1 MIRAD
6 ENLPE
11 PTADEI
17 EEMERA
23 DEDAAHWQQWEEDSA
38 ATDDIA
44 ETA

>member
-11 PTADEI
+11 PTEEEW

-23 DEDAAHWQQWEEDSA
+23 DAAAYWQQWEEDA
-38 ATDDIA
+38 GDDSQPIG
-44 ETA
+44 E